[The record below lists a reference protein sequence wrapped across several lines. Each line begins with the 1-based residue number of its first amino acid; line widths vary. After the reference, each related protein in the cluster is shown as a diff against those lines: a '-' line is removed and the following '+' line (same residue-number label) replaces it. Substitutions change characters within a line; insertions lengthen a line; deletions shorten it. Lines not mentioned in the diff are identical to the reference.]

1 MEFDFSGKST
11 QRIIVWSV
19 VILLVLVIAGSYY
32 LHVQYTEEATKV
44 FKDTVR
50 DYRAAPYQ

>member
-11 QRIIVWSV
+11 QRIITWAV
-19 VILLVLVIAGSYY
+19 VILLILVIAGSYY
-32 LHVQYTEEATKV
+32 LHVQYTEEAAKV